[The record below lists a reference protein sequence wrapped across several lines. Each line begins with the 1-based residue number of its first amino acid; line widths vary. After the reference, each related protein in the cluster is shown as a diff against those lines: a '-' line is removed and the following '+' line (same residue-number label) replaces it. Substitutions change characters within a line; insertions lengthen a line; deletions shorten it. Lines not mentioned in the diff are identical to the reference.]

1 MNIKTAMKGIV
12 PAMLALLC
20 IGCQP
25 EPDNLQLLDDLVVE
39 TNYDTDADFSEYQ
52 TYSLALDTV
61 GFVSNQY
68 TDTILVSPKNGTL
81 PRTIAN
87 QIKTNLS
94 QRGLDRVAQNENP
107 DIGVIAFI
115 VNEIDVFQQVVYPGY
130 YYPSNYYNNYSYYAY
145 PYVQTSV
152 TNTGALVIEF
162 VDLKNK
168 TADNKVKVI
177 WSAYLADIVS
187 TLDLQVQAK
196 DGIDQAFIQSSYIG
210 N

>member
-1 MNIKTAMKGIV
+1 MV
-12 PAMLALLC
+12 PAMLALLS

-25 EPDNLQLLDDLVVE
+25 EPDNLKLLDDMVVE
-39 TNYDTDADFSEYQ
+39 TNYDTQADFSAYQ
-52 TYSLALDTV
+52 TYALALDTV
-61 GFVSNQY
+61 GFISNQY
-68 TDTILVSPKNGTL
+68 SDTILVTPKNGTL
-81 PRTIAN
+81 PRTIIN
-87 QIKTNLS
+87 QINSNMS
-94 QRGLDRVAQNENP
+94 QRGLDRVAQTESP

-152 TNTGALVIEF
+152 SNTGALVIEF

-168 TADNKVKVI
+168 TPDNKVKVV
-177 WSAYLADIVS
+177 WSTYMADIIS
-187 TLDLQVQAK
+187 TVDRELQAK
-196 DGIDQAFIQSSYIG
+196 DGIDQAFIQSPYIG

>member
-1 MNIKTAMKGIV
+1 
-12 PAMLALLC
+12 
-20 IGCQP
+20 
-25 EPDNLQLLDDLVVE
+25 
-39 TNYDTDADFSEYQ
+39 
-52 TYSLALDTV
+52 V

-68 TDTILVSPKNGTL
+68 SDTILVTPKNGTL
-81 PRTIAN
+81 PRTIIN
-87 QIKTNLS
+87 QINSNLS
-94 QRGLDRVAQNENP
+94 QRGLDRVAQSENP

-152 TNTGALVIEF
+152 SNNGALIIEF

-168 TADNKVKVI
+168 TPDNKVKVV
-177 WSAYLADIVS
+177 WSTYMADIIS
-187 TLDLQVQAK
+187 TVDRELQAK
-196 DGIDQAFIQSSYIG
+196 DGIDQAFIQSPYLG